1 MDEQSQNGDSFP
13 GGIFQAHFNIASWKE
28 SIEKDGSVVYSITGE
43 TVYGQF
49 LKICSFGIYKA
60 RKSFKLECCY
70 STCESYIEI
79 TNFLGVLNLIW
90 KPNHNH
96 EIFND
101 DEERLKRQEVF
112 AMLENG
118 EYVEG
123 QVECKKVYNI
133 MLMHKHRIVSDPIE
147 NLQRQMIDYEIE
159 CVENGIYIHQEA
171 TPMSVALQVK
181 GFGNSGEAILLI
193 SEDTLFGIYV
203 GEINGFAGIVEKFQI
218 KVYLVLCH
226 YNVIKLFPGVR
237 INYLD
242 VLAVCHARFNEPEF
256 SDLLLGTME
265 IHEEARGKLTQ
276 KVKGSYMGRLM
287 TWKKRIC
294 SAWCDGPTVA
304 TNKFWWRCRNVV
316 YDVYDV
322 DIAVIQL
329 LEAKGE
335 RDDGIVGYDI
345 LGNNMG
351 GGAPR
356 NREKVNVRDMMDVIN
371 EILERD
377 MPIRIDESAV
387 LSRKDK
393 KILEEYNKKGKQVVR
408 ILGSICK

>member
-1 MDEQSQNGDSFP
+1 MVNFEDLFIWDLQSKEK
-13 GGIFQAHFNIASWKE
+13 FQ
-28 SIEKDGSVVYSITGE
+28 V
-43 TVYGQF
+43 
-49 LKICSFGIYKA
+49 
-60 RKSFKLECCY
+60 ECCY

-159 CVENGIYIHQEA
+159 CVENGIYIYQEA
-171 TPMSVALQVK
+171 TPMSVALQK

-226 YNVIKLFPGVR
+226 YNVIKLFPGV
-237 INYLD
+237 N
-242 VLAVCHARFNEPEF
+242 
-256 SDLLLGTME
+256 
-265 IHEEARGKLTQ
+265 
-276 KVKGSYMGRLM
+276 
-287 TWKKRIC
+287 
-294 SAWCDGPTVA
+294 
-304 TNKFWWRCRNVV
+304 
-316 YDVYDV
+316 
-322 DIAVIQL
+322 
-329 LEAKGE
+329 
-335 RDDGIVGYDI
+335 
-345 LGNNMG
+345 
-351 GGAPR
+351 
-356 NREKVNVRDMMDVIN
+356 
-371 EILERD
+371 
-377 MPIRIDESAV
+377 
-387 LSRKDK
+387 
-393 KILEEYNKKGKQVVR
+393 
-408 ILGSICK
+408 

>member
-159 CVENGIYIHQEA
+159 CVENGIYIYQEA
-171 TPMSVALQVK
+171 TPMSVALKLKALVILVK
-181 GFGNSGEAILLI
+181 QYCLLVK
-193 SEDTLFGIYV
+193 TRCLVFML
-203 GEINGFAGIVEKFQI
+203 EKLMDLRELLRNF
-218 KVYLVLCH
+218 
-226 YNVIKLFPGVR
+226 KL
-237 INYLD
+237 
-242 VLAVCHARFNEPEF
+242 RF
-256 SDLLLGTME
+256 
-265 IHEEARGKLTQ
+265 
-276 KVKGSYMGRLM
+276 
-287 TWKKRIC
+287 TWFCVTI
-294 SAWCDGPTVA
+294 
-304 TNKFWWRCRNVV
+304 
-316 YDVYDV
+316 
-322 DIAVIQL
+322 
-329 LEAKGE
+329 
-335 RDDGIVGYDI
+335 
-345 LGNNMG
+345 M
-351 GGAPR
+351 
-356 NREKVNVRDMMDVIN
+356 
-371 EILERD
+371 
-377 MPIRIDESAV
+377 
-387 LSRKDK
+387 
-393 KILEEYNKKGKQVVR
+393 
-408 ILGSICK
+408 